1 MDNLPN
7 VRARGFILAMVLVV
21 CFATAFVLATPG
33 FVLLMAAQW
42 GYGSSRLGLF
52 VTVDS
57 IGSALGPL
65 LLSGLLSRMPVRRVF
80 IASALGF
87 AAGNVLTATHP
98 VFGAILASRALSGTS
113 GGVLA
118 ALGVRYLALSAGSE
132 RNLALMTIGQTLYSS
147 LVLTVALPAV
157 GATAQATGAF
167 ALLAIQ
173 ALLCAPMAWLFRRGE
188 PLTADRPGDGPT
200 QRAGS
205 LGCLL
210 AILSLNT
217 AVGVVWTFLG
227 PRGLAAG
234 LDEALV
240 DRVLGAANLLS
251 IAGCACVPFVVRR
264 GRLYAGCIAALALCA
279 AAALAL
285 ALPPQAWLFVAASVV
300 YVVAWAAAITLMM
313 AAMPGFDPVG
323 RYVML
328 IPAAL
333 CVGNGAGA
341 LVGGALLETL
351 GAGGAFGFA
360 AACCALS
367 AGVFRVLQRQA
378 REGPAFAQ
386 ACASSRLPAPP

>member
-1 MDNLPN
+1 MDDTAAP
-7 VRARGFILAMVLVV
+7 VRSRGFILAMVLAV
-21 CFATAFVLATPG
+21 CFATAFVLSTPG
-33 FVLLMAAQW
+33 FVLLMAGQW
-42 GYGSSRLGLF
+42 GYPSSRLGLF

-65 LLSGLLSRMPVRRVF
+65 LLSGLLSRMPVRRIFV
-80 IASALGF
+80 ASALGF
-87 AAGNVLTATHP
+87 AAGNALTAAHP
-98 VFGAILASRALSGTS
+98 AFDAILAARALSGTS

-118 ALGVRYLALSAGSE
+118 ALGVRYLALSAGAE
-132 RNLALMTIGQTLYSS
+132 RNLAWMTIGQTLYSS
-147 LVLTVALPAV
+147 LMLIEVLPAV
-157 GATAQATGAF
+157 GAATQSTGAF

-188 PLTADRPGDGPT
+188 PLTAERPGEGVT

-205 LGCLL
+205 LACLL

-227 PRGLAAG
+227 PRGVAAG
-234 LDEALV
+234 LDEAMV

-264 GRLYAGCIAALALCA
+264 GRLFPGCIAALAVCA

-285 ALPPQAWLFVAASVV
+285 ALPAQAWLFVGASVV
-300 YVVAWAAAITLMM
+300 YVLAWAAAITLMM
-313 AAMPGFDPVG
+313 VAMPGYDPVG

-351 GAGGAFGFA
+351 GAGWAFGFA
-360 AACCALS
+360 AGCCALS
-367 AGVFRVLQRQA
+367 AGVFRRLQRQA
-378 REGPAFAQ
+378 QGGLAIA
-386 ACASSRLPAPP
+386 